1 MSEVVNWVW
10 VPNLY
15 FLDNCQDI
23 DECRS
28 RYNICRNGRC
38 KNTKGSFTCE
48 CTDGYELSYD
58 GKWFLDAT
66 WFLSICFCSALVWQF
81 LFGCS
86 IDDFQQQMALNLE
99 IVVRDQLFSVVL
111 AAHKRFNI
119 RAPSIGR
126 RHMRQLDSSYYF
138 VLHVFFPKP
147 KICVCEGPFALH
159 EKTTTSTKILCFII
173 LQLKHNNVPGTHFKR
188 SKYWVCSEI

>member
-58 GKWFLDAT
+58 GKWFLDTT
-66 WFLSICFCSALVWQF
+66 WFLSICLCSALVWQIFIWMQHWRRRPATDGAEFWNSCKWPAF
-81 LFGCS
+81 LSSFSCLQEIQNKRPWCS
-86 IDDFQQQMALNLE
+86 
-99 IVVRDQLFSVVL
+99 
-111 AAHKRFNI
+111 AAAYVTAGLSFLLSARPEVSATCTLPVASSTEK
-119 RAPSIGR
+119 S
-126 RHMRQLDSSYYF
+126 RQNR
-138 VLHVFFPKP
+138 
-147 KICVCEGPFALH
+147 ALH
-159 EKTTTSTKILCFII
+159 TLH
-173 LQLKHNNVPGTHFKR
+173 L
-188 SKYWVCSEI
+188 